1 MPILDMMY
9 KGENEYSKMVQ
20 INETEKLNT
29 FKDKKYKCL
38 QTTSI

>member
-20 INETEKLNT
+20 ITEKLNT